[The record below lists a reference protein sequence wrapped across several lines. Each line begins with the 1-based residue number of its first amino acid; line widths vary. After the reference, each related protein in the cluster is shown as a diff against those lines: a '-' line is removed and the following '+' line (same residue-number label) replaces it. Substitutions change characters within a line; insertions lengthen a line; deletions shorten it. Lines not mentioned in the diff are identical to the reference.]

1 VAATAMT
8 AGAIEMYIRRV
19 VPLFMRSTAV
29 VRAPVFGTDAY
40 VLTGAA
46 TAIADVETT
55 VAI

>member
-1 VAATAMT
+1 MT